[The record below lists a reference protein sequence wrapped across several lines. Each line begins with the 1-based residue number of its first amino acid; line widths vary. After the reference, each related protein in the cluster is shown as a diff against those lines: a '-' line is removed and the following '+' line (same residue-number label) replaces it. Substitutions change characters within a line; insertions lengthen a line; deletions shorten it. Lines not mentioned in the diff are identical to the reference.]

1 VLDVSVPE
9 EGLQGPR
16 IVPSVG
22 QRVAA
27 GVSAYGDAN
36 VNNVPVSHVFV
47 IKVSSPDREAKK
59 LH

>member
-16 IVPSVG
+16 MPSVG